1 MGRPRA
7 APQHPSQNPLPW
19 EAFGEEVGVHAV
31 PETRPQASSRGVGF
45 KLNPIWRRRTLTT
58 LIQRLGSLPG
68 RPFIRLLRP
77 TPRPRVSQ
85 YLLPRGCLGWGCPR
99 PGEGRPSSPAHQ
111 SMAEGHVRRVK
122 GGPTGLLG
130 WACWE
135 GGLSG
140 PEGGGRRVWSGIW
153 RGEPTRVI
161 YAPSLGPE
169 LRGTAMQTTKGRF
182 SRRPPAQTRLPKK
195 QSRPVTAT
203 SKVPRPFP
211 TP

>member
-1 MGRPRA
+1 MGKSKP
-7 APQHPSQNPLPW
+7 PGFLTCVFPTFPS
-19 EAFGEEVGVHAV
+19 GV
-31 PETRPQASSRGVGF
+31 S
-45 KLNPIWRRRTLTT
+45 
-58 LIQRLGSLPG
+58 LG
-68 RPFIRLLRP
+68 RLLNLHEPKRLP
-77 TPRPRVSQ
+77 PGSANK

-99 PGEGRPSSPAHQ
+99 PGEGRPSSPALQ
-111 SMAEGHVRRVK
+111 STAEGHVRRVK

-153 RGEPTRVI
+153 RVEPTRVI
-161 YAPSLGPE
+161 YAPSLGRE

-182 SRRPPAQTRLPKK
+182 SWRPPAQPRLPKK